1 MRCVWGGG
9 GGREGEG
16 VMVGGVITFSDKID
30 AITFDFQS
38 TSMRI
43 FFSF

>member
-1 MRCVWGGG
+1 MCVGGG
-9 GGREGEG
+9 VRGKRGRGSDG
-16 VMVGGVITFSDKID
+16 GGVITFSDKID